1 MQSTPPCGILQGTM
15 SELVSDAL
23 WEKVLPLLPLARGRL
38 PGSRGRY
45 PLDDRACLRGIIFVA
60 RFGVA
65 WMDLPTDLGLPTG
78 MTCLTRLRD
87 WQRAG
92 AWNGVRQVLER
103 EVPGGSK
110 IDWARL
116 AQPGSP
122 P

>member
-1 MQSTPPCGILQGTM
+1 MA
-15 SELVSDAL
+15 ELVSDAL
-23 WEKVLPLLPLARGRL
+23 WEKVLPLLPFSRGRL
-38 PGSRGRY
+38 PGARAHY
-45 PLDDRACLRGIIFVA
+45 PIDDRACLRGIIFVV

-78 MTCLTRLRD
+78 TTCLTRLRD

-92 AWNGVRQVLER
+92 AWEGIRKVLER

-116 AQPGSP
+116 TQPGSTP
-122 P
+122 